1 MSAQKNAAWSNI
13 ARYMAHEIKNPLTPI
28 KISAQRI
35 QSSLKS
41 KTKANLDFFDSCSN
55 TIIRQVNNIENL
67 VSEFSNFARM
77 PESNL
82 ELTKLDNIIN
92 TQVNTQKIANKNI
105 TFNVE
110 VAKTI
115 EERKTGLMY
124 RKKLLNNEGM
134 LFIFPR
140 EKIIRLWM
148 KNTYIPLDVI
158 FISENNVIVDI
169 KKNME
174 KLSETIVK
182 SKVKSRYALEF
193 NAGLINKLDIEIGD
207 KILFNE

>member
-1 MSAQKNAAWSNI
+1 MMHFKFINLILNFF
-13 ARYMAHEIKNPLTPI
+13 L
-28 KISAQRI
+28 ISFY
-35 QSSLKS
+35 
-41 KTKANLDFFDSCSN
+41 T
-55 TIIRQVNNIENL
+55 
-67 VSEFSNFARM
+67 FSN
-77 PESNL
+77 E
-82 ELTKLDNIIN
+82 
-92 TQVNTQKIANKNI
+92 KIEVSIYNKNI

-115 EERKTGLMY
+115 EERKSGLMY

-140 EKIIRLWM
+140 EKIIQLWM

-158 FISENNVIVDI
+158 FISENKVIVDI

-207 KILFNE
+207 KVLFNE

>member
-1 MSAQKNAAWSNI
+1 MMHFKFI
-13 ARYMAHEIKNPLTPI
+13 YLTFNFFL
-28 KISAQRI
+28 ISFY
-35 QSSLKS
+35 
-41 KTKANLDFFDSCSN
+41 T
-55 TIIRQVNNIENL
+55 
-67 VSEFSNFARM
+67 FSN
-77 PESNL
+77 E
-82 ELTKLDNIIN
+82 
-92 TQVNTQKIANKNI
+92 KIEVSIYNKNI

-115 EERKTGLMY
+115 EERRTGLMY

-140 EKIIRLWM
+140 EKIIQLWM

-158 FISENNVIVDI
+158 FISENKVIVDI

-182 SKVKSRYALEF
+182 SKVKSRFALEF
-193 NAGLINKLDIEIGD
+193 NAGLINKLNIEIGD
-207 KILFNE
+207 KVLFNE

>member
-1 MSAQKNAAWSNI
+1 M
-13 ARYMAHEIKNPLTPI
+13 MHF
-28 KISAQRI
+28 
-35 QSSLKS
+35 KS
-41 KTKANLDFFDSCSN
+41 IYLIFYLF
-55 TIIRQVNNIENL
+55 L
-67 VSEFSNFARM
+67 VSFYTFSN
-77 PESNL
+77 E
-82 ELTKLDNIIN
+82 
-92 TQVNTQKIANKNI
+92 KIGVSIYNKNI

-115 EERKTGLMY
+115 EERRIGLMY

-140 EKIIRLWM
+140 EKIIQLWM

-158 FISENNVIVDI
+158 FISENKVIVDI

-207 KILFNE
+207 KVLFNE

>member
-1 MSAQKNAAWSNI
+1 M
-13 ARYMAHEIKNPLTPI
+13 MHF
-28 KISAQRI
+28 
-35 QSSLKS
+35 KS
-41 KTKANLDFFDSCSN
+41 IHLIFNFF
-55 TIIRQVNNIENL
+55 L
-67 VSEFSNFARM
+67 VSFYTFSN
-77 PESNL
+77 E
-82 ELTKLDNIIN
+82 KIDVNIY
-92 TQVNTQKIANKNI
+92 NKNI
-105 TFNVE
+105 KFNVE

-115 EERKTGLMY
+115 EERRTGLMY

-140 EKIIRLWM
+140 EKIIQLWM

-158 FISENNVIVDI
+158 FISENKVIVDI

-207 KILFNE
+207 KVLFNE

>member
-1 MSAQKNAAWSNI
+1 MMHFKFI
-13 ARYMAHEIKNPLTPI
+13 YLTFNFFL
-28 KISAQRI
+28 ISFY
-35 QSSLKS
+35 
-41 KTKANLDFFDSCSN
+41 T
-55 TIIRQVNNIENL
+55 
-67 VSEFSNFARM
+67 FSN
-77 PESNL
+77 E
-82 ELTKLDNIIN
+82 
-92 TQVNTQKIANKNI
+92 KIEVSIYNKNI

-115 EERKTGLMY
+115 EERRTGLMY

-134 LFIFPR
+134 LFVFPR
-140 EKIIRLWM
+140 EKIIQLWM

-158 FISENNVIVDI
+158 FISENKVIVDI

-193 NAGLINKLDIEIGD
+193 NAGLINKLDIKIGD
-207 KILFNE
+207 KVLFNE

>member
-1 MSAQKNAAWSNI
+1 MMHFKFKYLIFNFF
-13 ARYMAHEIKNPLTPI
+13 L
-28 KISAQRI
+28 ISFY
-35 QSSLKS
+35 
-41 KTKANLDFFDSCSN
+41 T
-55 TIIRQVNNIENL
+55 
-67 VSEFSNFARM
+67 FSN
-77 PESNL
+77 E
-82 ELTKLDNIIN
+82 
-92 TQVNTQKIANKNI
+92 KIEVSIYNKNI

-115 EERKTGLMY
+115 EERSTGLMY

-140 EKIIRLWM
+140 EKIIQLWM

-158 FISENNVIVDI
+158 FISENKVIVDI

-193 NAGLINKLDIEIGD
+193 NAGLINKLNIEIGD
-207 KILFNE
+207 KVLFNE

>member
-1 MSAQKNAAWSNI
+1 M
-13 ARYMAHEIKNPLTPI
+13 MHF
-28 KISAQRI
+28 
-35 QSSLKS
+35 KS
-41 KTKANLDFFDSCSN
+41 IHLIFNFF
-55 TIIRQVNNIENL
+55 L
-67 VSEFSNFARM
+67 VSFYTFSN
-77 PESNL
+77 E
-82 ELTKLDNIIN
+82 KIDVNIY
-92 TQVNTQKIANKNI
+92 NKNI

-115 EERKTGLMY
+115 EERRIGLMY

-140 EKIIRLWM
+140 EKIIQLWM

-158 FISENNVIVDI
+158 FISENKVIVDI

-207 KILFNE
+207 KVLFNE

>member
-1 MSAQKNAAWSNI
+1 MMHFKFI
-13 ARYMAHEIKNPLTPI
+13 YLTFNFFL
-28 KISAQRI
+28 ISFY
-35 QSSLKS
+35 
-41 KTKANLDFFDSCSN
+41 T
-55 TIIRQVNNIENL
+55 
-67 VSEFSNFARM
+67 FSN
-77 PESNL
+77 E
-82 ELTKLDNIIN
+82 
-92 TQVNTQKIANKNI
+92 KIEVSIYNKNI

-115 EERKTGLMY
+115 EERRIGLMY

-140 EKIIRLWM
+140 EKIIQLWM

-158 FISENNVIVDI
+158 FISENKVIVDI

-193 NAGLINKLDIEIGD
+193 NAGLINKLDIKIGD
-207 KILFNE
+207 KVLFNE

>member
-1 MSAQKNAAWSNI
+1 MMHFKFIYLIFNFF
-13 ARYMAHEIKNPLTPI
+13 L
-28 KISAQRI
+28 ISFY
-35 QSSLKS
+35 
-41 KTKANLDFFDSCSN
+41 T
-55 TIIRQVNNIENL
+55 
-67 VSEFSNFARM
+67 FSN
-77 PESNL
+77 E
-82 ELTKLDNIIN
+82 
-92 TQVNTQKIANKNI
+92 KIDVSIYNKNI

-115 EERKTGLMY
+115 EERRTGLMY

-140 EKIIRLWM
+140 EKIIQLWM

-158 FISENNVIVDI
+158 FISENKVIVDI

-193 NAGLINKLDIEIGD
+193 NAGLINRLDIEIGD
-207 KILFNE
+207 KVLFNE

>member
-1 MSAQKNAAWSNI
+1 M
-13 ARYMAHEIKNPLTPI
+13 MHF
-28 KISAQRI
+28 
-35 QSSLKS
+35 KS
-41 KTKANLDFFDSCSN
+41 IHLIFNFF
-55 TIIRQVNNIENL
+55 L
-67 VSEFSNFARM
+67 VSFYTFSN
-77 PESNL
+77 E
-82 ELTKLDNIIN
+82 
-92 TQVNTQKIANKNI
+92 KIDVSIYNKNI

-115 EERKTGLMY
+115 EERRIGLMY

-140 EKIIRLWM
+140 EKIIQLWM

-158 FISENNVIVDI
+158 FISENKVIVDI

-207 KILFNE
+207 RVLFNE

>member
-1 MSAQKNAAWSNI
+1 M
-13 ARYMAHEIKNPLTPI
+13 HF
-28 KISAQRI
+28 
-35 QSSLKS
+35 KS
-41 KTKANLDFFDSCSN
+41 IHLIFNFF
-55 TIIRQVNNIENL
+55 L
-67 VSEFSNFARM
+67 VSFYTFSN
-77 PESNL
+77 E
-82 ELTKLDNIIN
+82 
-92 TQVNTQKIANKNI
+92 KIDVSIYNKNI

-115 EERKTGLMY
+115 EERRIGLMY
-124 RKKLLNNEGM
+124 RKELLNDEGM

-140 EKIIRLWM
+140 EKIIQLWM

-158 FISENNVIVDI
+158 FISENKVIVDI

-207 KILFNE
+207 KVLFYE

>member
-1 MSAQKNAAWSNI
+1 M
-13 ARYMAHEIKNPLTPI
+13 MHF
-28 KISAQRI
+28 
-35 QSSLKS
+35 KS
-41 KTKANLDFFDSCSN
+41 IHLIFNFFLLSFY
-55 TIIRQVNNIENL
+55 T
-67 VSEFSNFARM
+67 FSN
-77 PESNL
+77 E
-82 ELTKLDNIIN
+82 
-92 TQVNTQKIANKNI
+92 KIDVSIYNKNI

-115 EERKTGLMY
+115 EERRTGLMY

-140 EKIIRLWM
+140 EKIIQLWM
-148 KNTYIPLDVI
+148 KHTYIPLDVI
-158 FISENNVIVDI
+158 FISENKVIVDI

-207 KILFNE
+207 KVLFNE

>member
-1 MSAQKNAAWSNI
+1 M
-13 ARYMAHEIKNPLTPI
+13 MHF
-28 KISAQRI
+28 
-35 QSSLKS
+35 KS
-41 KTKANLDFFDSCSN
+41 IHLIFNFF
-55 TIIRQVNNIENL
+55 L
-67 VSEFSNFARM
+67 VSFYTFSN
-77 PESNL
+77 E
-82 ELTKLDNIIN
+82 NINVSIY
-92 TQVNTQKIANKNI
+92 NKNI

-115 EERKTGLMY
+115 EERRIGLMY

-140 EKIIRLWM
+140 EKIIQLWM

-158 FISENNVIVDI
+158 FISENKVIVDI

-207 KILFNE
+207 RVLFNE

>member
-1 MSAQKNAAWSNI
+1 M
-13 ARYMAHEIKNPLTPI
+13 MHF
-28 KISAQRI
+28 
-35 QSSLKS
+35 KS
-41 KTKANLDFFDSCSN
+41 IYLIFYFF
-55 TIIRQVNNIENL
+55 L
-67 VSEFSNFARM
+67 VSFYTFSN
-77 PESNL
+77 E
-82 ELTKLDNIIN
+82 
-92 TQVNTQKIANKNI
+92 KIDVSIYNKNI

-115 EERKTGLMY
+115 EERRSGLMY

-140 EKIIRLWM
+140 EKIIQLWM

-158 FISENNVIVDI
+158 FISENKVIVDI

-207 KILFNE
+207 KVLFNE

>member
-1 MSAQKNAAWSNI
+1 MMHFKFIYLVFNFFV
-13 ARYMAHEIKNPLTPI
+13 
-28 KISAQRI
+28 ISFY
-35 QSSLKS
+35 
-41 KTKANLDFFDSCSN
+41 T
-55 TIIRQVNNIENL
+55 
-67 VSEFSNFARM
+67 FSN
-77 PESNL
+77 E
-82 ELTKLDNIIN
+82 
-92 TQVNTQKIANKNI
+92 KIEVSIYNKNI
-105 TFNVE
+105 TFDVE
-110 VAKTI
+110 IAKTI
-115 EERKTGLMY
+115 EERRTGLMY

-140 EKIIRLWM
+140 EKIIQLWM

-158 FISENNVIVDI
+158 FISESKVIVDI

-207 KILFNE
+207 KVLFNE

>member
-1 MSAQKNAAWSNI
+1 M
-13 ARYMAHEIKNPLTPI
+13 MHF
-28 KISAQRI
+28 
-35 QSSLKS
+35 KS
-41 KTKANLDFFDSCSN
+41 IYLIFYFF
-55 TIIRQVNNIENL
+55 L
-67 VSEFSNFARM
+67 VSFYTFSN
-77 PESNL
+77 E
-82 ELTKLDNIIN
+82 
-92 TQVNTQKIANKNI
+92 KIDVSIYNKNI

-115 EERKTGLMY
+115 EERRIGLMY

-140 EKIIRLWM
+140 EKIIQLWM

-158 FISENNVIVDI
+158 FISENKVIVDI

-193 NAGLINKLDIEIGD
+193 NAGLINKLDIKIGD
-207 KILFNE
+207 KVLFNE

>member
-1 MSAQKNAAWSNI
+1 MMHFKFIYLIFNF
-13 ARYMAHEIKNPLTPI
+13 L
-28 KISAQRI
+28 
-35 QSSLKS
+35 
-41 KTKANLDFFDSCSN
+41 
-55 TIIRQVNNIENL
+55 L
-67 VSEFSNFARM
+67 VSFYTFSN
-77 PESNL
+77 E
-82 ELTKLDNIIN
+82 
-92 TQVNTQKIANKNI
+92 KIDLSIYNKNI

-115 EERKTGLMY
+115 EERSIGLMY

-134 LFIFPR
+134 LFIFPY
-140 EKIIRLWM
+140 EKIIQLWM

-158 FISENNVIVDI
+158 FISENKVIVDI

-207 KILFNE
+207 KVLFNE

>member
-1 MSAQKNAAWSNI
+1 MMHFKFIYLIFNFF
-13 ARYMAHEIKNPLTPI
+13 L
-28 KISAQRI
+28 ISFY
-35 QSSLKS
+35 
-41 KTKANLDFFDSCSN
+41 T
-55 TIIRQVNNIENL
+55 
-67 VSEFSNFARM
+67 FSN
-77 PESNL
+77 E
-82 ELTKLDNIIN
+82 
-92 TQVNTQKIANKNI
+92 KIEVSIYNKNI

-115 EERKTGLMY
+115 EERRIGLMY

-140 EKIIRLWM
+140 EKIIQLWM

-158 FISENNVIVDI
+158 FISENKVIVDI

-193 NAGLINKLDIEIGD
+193 NAGLINKLNIKIGD
-207 KILFNE
+207 KVLFNE

>member
-1 MSAQKNAAWSNI
+1 MMHFKFI
-13 ARYMAHEIKNPLTPI
+13 YLTFNFFL
-28 KISAQRI
+28 ISFY
-35 QSSLKS
+35 
-41 KTKANLDFFDSCSN
+41 T
-55 TIIRQVNNIENL
+55 
-67 VSEFSNFARM
+67 FSN
-77 PESNL
+77 E
-82 ELTKLDNIIN
+82 
-92 TQVNTQKIANKNI
+92 KIEVSIYNKNI

-115 EERKTGLMY
+115 EERRIGLMY
-124 RKKLLNNEGM
+124 RKKLLNDEGM

-140 EKIIRLWM
+140 EKIIQLWM

-158 FISENNVIVDI
+158 FISENKVIVDI

-193 NAGLINKLDIEIGD
+193 NAGLINRLDIEIGD
-207 KILFNE
+207 KVLFNE

>member
-1 MSAQKNAAWSNI
+1 MMHFKFIYLIFNFF
-13 ARYMAHEIKNPLTPI
+13 L
-28 KISAQRI
+28 ISFY
-35 QSSLKS
+35 
-41 KTKANLDFFDSCSN
+41 T
-55 TIIRQVNNIENL
+55 
-67 VSEFSNFARM
+67 FSN
-77 PESNL
+77 E
-82 ELTKLDNIIN
+82 
-92 TQVNTQKIANKNI
+92 KIDVSIYNKNI

-115 EERKTGLMY
+115 EERRIGLMY

-140 EKIIRLWM
+140 EKIIQLWM

-158 FISENNVIVDI
+158 FISENKIIVDI

-182 SKVKSRYALEF
+182 SKVKSKYALEF
-193 NAGLINKLDIEIGD
+193 NAGLINKLNIKIGD
-207 KILFNE
+207 KVLFNE

>member
-1 MSAQKNAAWSNI
+1 M
-13 ARYMAHEIKNPLTPI
+13 MHF
-28 KISAQRI
+28 
-35 QSSLKS
+35 KS
-41 KTKANLDFFDSCSN
+41 IHLIFNFF
-55 TIIRQVNNIENL
+55 L
-67 VSEFSNFARM
+67 VSFYTFSN
-77 PESNL
+77 E
-82 ELTKLDNIIN
+82 
-92 TQVNTQKIANKNI
+92 KIEVSIYNKNI
-105 TFNVE
+105 IFNVE

-115 EERKTGLMY
+115 EERRIGLMY

-140 EKIIRLWM
+140 EKIIQLWM

-158 FISENNVIVDI
+158 FISKNKVIVDI

-182 SKVKSRYALEF
+182 SKVRSRYALEF

-207 KILFNE
+207 KVLFNE

>member
-1 MSAQKNAAWSNI
+1 M
-13 ARYMAHEIKNPLTPI
+13 MHF
-28 KISAQRI
+28 
-35 QSSLKS
+35 KS
-41 KTKANLDFFDSCSN
+41 IHLIFNFFLFSFY
-55 TIIRQVNNIENL
+55 T
-67 VSEFSNFARM
+67 FSN
-77 PESNL
+77 E
-82 ELTKLDNIIN
+82 
-92 TQVNTQKIANKNI
+92 KIDVSIYNKNI

-115 EERKTGLMY
+115 EERRIGLMY

-140 EKIIRLWM
+140 EKIIQLWM

-158 FISENNVIVDI
+158 FISENKVIVDI

-182 SKVKSRYALEF
+182 SKVKSRFALEF

-207 KILFNE
+207 KVLFNE

>member
-1 MSAQKNAAWSNI
+1 M
-13 ARYMAHEIKNPLTPI
+13 MHF
-28 KISAQRI
+28 
-35 QSSLKS
+35 KS
-41 KTKANLDFFDSCSN
+41 IHLIFNFF
-55 TIIRQVNNIENL
+55 L
-67 VSEFSNFARM
+67 VSFYTFSN
-77 PESNL
+77 E
-82 ELTKLDNIIN
+82 
-92 TQVNTQKIANKNI
+92 KIDVSIYNKNI

-115 EERKTGLMY
+115 EERKSGLMY

-140 EKIIRLWM
+140 EKIIQLWM

-158 FISENNVIVDI
+158 FISENKVIVDI

-193 NAGLINKLDIEIGD
+193 NAGLINKLDIKIGD
-207 KILFNE
+207 KVLFNE

>member
-1 MSAQKNAAWSNI
+1 MMHFKFIYLIFNFFLISFYLISN
-13 ARYMAHEIKNPLTPI
+13 E
-28 KISAQRI
+28 KI
-35 QSSLKS
+35 
-41 KTKANLDFFDSCSN
+41 
-55 TIIRQVNNIENL
+55 E
-67 VSEFSNFARM
+67 VSIYS
-77 PESNL
+77 
-82 ELTKLDNIIN
+82 
-92 TQVNTQKIANKNI
+92 KNI

-115 EERKTGLMY
+115 EERRTGLMY

-140 EKIIRLWM
+140 EKIIQLWM

-158 FISENNVIVDI
+158 FISENKVIVDI

-207 KILFNE
+207 KVLFNE

>member
-1 MSAQKNAAWSNI
+1 MMHFKFI
-13 ARYMAHEIKNPLTPI
+13 YLTFNFFLI
-28 KISAQRI
+28 SFYTFSTEKI
-35 QSSLKS
+35 
-41 KTKANLDFFDSCSN
+41 D
-55 TIIRQVNNIENL
+55 
-67 VSEFSNFARM
+67 VS
-77 PESNL
+77 
-82 ELTKLDNIIN
+82 
-92 TQVNTQKIANKNI
+92 VYNKNI

-115 EERKTGLMY
+115 EERRIGLMY

-140 EKIIRLWM
+140 EKIIQLWM

-158 FISENNVIVDI
+158 FISENKVIVDI

-193 NAGLINKLDIEIGD
+193 NAGLINKLDIKIGD
-207 KILFNE
+207 KVLFNE

>member
-1 MSAQKNAAWSNI
+1 M
-13 ARYMAHEIKNPLTPI
+13 MHF
-28 KISAQRI
+28 
-35 QSSLKS
+35 KS
-41 KTKANLDFFDSCSN
+41 IHLIFNFF
-55 TIIRQVNNIENL
+55 L
-67 VSEFSNFARM
+67 VSFYTFSN
-77 PESNL
+77 E
-82 ELTKLDNIIN
+82 
-92 TQVNTQKIANKNI
+92 KIDVSIYNKNI

-115 EERKTGLMY
+115 EERRIGLMY

-140 EKIIRLWM
+140 EKIIQLWM

-158 FISENNVIVDI
+158 FISENKVIVDI

-207 KILFNE
+207 KVFFNE

>member
-1 MSAQKNAAWSNI
+1 MMHFKFIYLILNFF
-13 ARYMAHEIKNPLTPI
+13 L
-28 KISAQRI
+28 ISFY
-35 QSSLKS
+35 
-41 KTKANLDFFDSCSN
+41 T
-55 TIIRQVNNIENL
+55 
-67 VSEFSNFARM
+67 FSN
-77 PESNL
+77 E
-82 ELTKLDNIIN
+82 
-92 TQVNTQKIANKNI
+92 KIEVSIYNKNI

-115 EERKTGLMY
+115 EERRTGLMY

-140 EKIIRLWM
+140 EKIIQLWM

-158 FISENNVIVDI
+158 FISENKVIVDL

-174 KLSETIVK
+174 KLSETIIK

-193 NAGLINKLDIEIGD
+193 NAGLNNKLDIEIGD
-207 KILFNE
+207 KVLFNE

>member
-1 MSAQKNAAWSNI
+1 MMHFKFIYLILN
-13 ARYMAHEIKNPLTPI
+13 
-28 KISAQRI
+28 
-35 QSSLKS
+35 
-41 KTKANLDFFDSCSN
+41 FF
-55 TIIRQVNNIENL
+55 L
-67 VSEFSNFARM
+67 VSLYTFSN
-77 PESNL
+77 E
-82 ELTKLDNIIN
+82 
-92 TQVNTQKIANKNI
+92 KIDVSIYNKNI

-115 EERKTGLMY
+115 EERRIGLMY

-140 EKIIRLWM
+140 EKIIQLWM

-158 FISENNVIVDI
+158 FISENKVIVDI

-207 KILFNE
+207 KVLFNE

>member
-1 MSAQKNAAWSNI
+1 MMHFKFINLILNFF
-13 ARYMAHEIKNPLTPI
+13 L
-28 KISAQRI
+28 ISFY
-35 QSSLKS
+35 
-41 KTKANLDFFDSCSN
+41 T
-55 TIIRQVNNIENL
+55 
-67 VSEFSNFARM
+67 FSN
-77 PESNL
+77 E
-82 ELTKLDNIIN
+82 
-92 TQVNTQKIANKNI
+92 KIEVSIYNKNI
-105 TFNVE
+105 TFNVA

-115 EERKTGLMY
+115 EERRTGLMY

-140 EKIIRLWM
+140 EKIIQLWM

-158 FISENNVIVDI
+158 FISKNKVIVDI

-174 KLSETIVK
+174 RLSETIVS

-193 NAGLINKLDIEIGD
+193 NAGLINKLDIKIGD

>member
-1 MSAQKNAAWSNI
+1 M
-13 ARYMAHEIKNPLTPI
+13 MHF
-28 KISAQRI
+28 
-35 QSSLKS
+35 KS
-41 KTKANLDFFDSCSN
+41 IHLIFNFF
-55 TIIRQVNNIENL
+55 L
-67 VSEFSNFARM
+67 VSFYTFSN
-77 PESNL
+77 E
-82 ELTKLDNIIN
+82 
-92 TQVNTQKIANKNI
+92 KIDVSIYNKNI

-115 EERKTGLMY
+115 EERRIGLMY

-140 EKIIRLWM
+140 EKIIQLWM

-158 FISENNVIVDI
+158 FISENKVIVDL

-174 KLSETIVK
+174 KLSETIVE

-207 KILFNE
+207 KVLFNE